1 MRSVF
6 GTIIIFIALY
16 IILYFDIF
24 GFLAQSWVLYTAIG
38 LVFVMLILALFIL
51 GLPGKKKGG
60 HNDKKDTDLR

>member
-24 GFLAQSWVLYTAIG
+24 GFLAQSWVLYTTIG
-38 LVFVMLILALFIL
+38 LVVLMLVLALFVL

-60 HNDKKDTDLR
+60 HKNEKDTDLR